1 MNLLKMEMKRLDEF
15 TTAHYPNALEG
26 DAVATNTVIR
36 LMQHRAVLLGWGR
49 DQHGAARVVISDGG
63 GPGGEPRR
71 LELEFVLPN
80 AQRLSALDAIGSP
93 DTQYRTPRTS
103 IDTPVSPPSSPPLRI
118 KPEPTDLVLDKVQPS
133 AWKKPRGG
141 FDWS

>member
-1 MNLLKMEMKRLDEF
+1 MQRLSSLLAMRPRFVARECRHGDIPSAMMVLRL
-15 TTAHYPNALEG
+15 A
-26 DAVATNTVIR
+26 
-36 LMQHRAVLLGWGR
+36 QHRAQILGWGTK
-49 DQHGAARVVISDGG
+49 DHVAKLTITDA
-63 GPGGEPRR
+63 PAGGEPPKA
-71 LELEFVLPN
+71 LSIEFVLPGGGHV
-80 AQRLSALDAIGSP
+80 AMDSI

-103 IDTPVSPPSSPPLRI
+103 IDSPVSPPSSPPLRI